1 MISDQATDKL
11 EPGPFQ
17 MEPDPFHVVGLT
29 IKEAAAELGISEKT
43 VRHRI
48 KLNQLAALKVET
60 PQGYQ
65 WRVYPD
71 GLPSERQVEPHPLP
85 TKQEVEED
93 LVPDPVQLEA
103 PALLEVLHMLNTRQ
117 AMIDQLQ
124 QEALEKAEKIAEL
137 TGAAAHWQTR
147 AIVAEEQARR
157 AEEQVRLLMAPKDE
171 PSNVTP
177 AEPEPSAEPVRVSWW
192 KRLLG

>member
-1 MISDQATDKL
+1 MINDQAADKL
-11 EPGPFQ
+11 
-17 MEPDPFHVVGLT
+17 EPDPFHMEPDPVQVVGLT

-48 KLNQLAALKVET
+48 KLNHLAALKVET

-71 GLPSERQVEPHPLP
+71 GLPLGRQVEPDPLP
-85 TKQEVEED
+85 AERETEED
-93 LVPDPVQLEA
+93 LEPDPVQLET
-103 PALLEVLHMLNTRQ
+103 PALLEVLHMLDARQ
-117 AMIDQLQ
+117 AMIDRLQ
-124 QEALEKAEKIAEL
+124 QEALEKADKIAEL

-171 PSNVTP
+171 PEPP
-177 AEPEPSAEPVRVSWW
+177 AEPKVSWW
-192 KRLLG
+192 RRLFG